1 MNKNFLILGI
11 VFIVLGTVVYAVAS
25 YTDLLGGR
33 THHIIPL
40 GGLGVAVLGV
50 LIIVGGVMMGKPGA
64 AAGGQFK
71 CAQCGAVFG
80 SQSALD
86 QHAKAKHPDTT
97 APSKP

>member
-1 MNKNFLILGI
+1 MNRNLLILGI
-11 VFIVLGTVVYAVAS
+11 VFIVLGVAVYAVAS

-33 THHIIPL
+33 MHHIIPL
-40 GGLGVAVLGV
+40 GGLGAAVLGA

-64 AAGGQFK
+64 TAGGEFK

-86 QHAKAKHPDTT
+86 QHSKAKHPDAT
-97 APSKP
+97 AKS